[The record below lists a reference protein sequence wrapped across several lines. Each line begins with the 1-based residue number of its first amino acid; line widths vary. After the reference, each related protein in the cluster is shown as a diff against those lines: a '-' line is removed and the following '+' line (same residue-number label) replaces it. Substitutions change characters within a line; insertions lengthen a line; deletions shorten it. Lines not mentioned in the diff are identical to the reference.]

1 MNKQSTSGQKPGK
14 RGIAMTNKRK
24 GQIARYLSGAAFLFA
39 LGAVG
44 GMDAC
49 TLTPAQGAGYMA
61 AGLAVAAV
69 AGMKGGLFR

>member
-1 MNKQSTSGQKPGK
+1 
-14 RGIAMTNKRK
+14 MTNKTK
-24 GQIARYLSGAAFLFA
+24 GKIARWTSIAAFLFA

-49 TLTPAQGAGYMA
+49 TLTPARGILYIA
-61 AGLAVAAV
+61 AGLAVAAA

>member
-1 MNKQSTSGQKPGK
+1 
-14 RGIAMTNKRK
+14 MTNRTKAK
-24 GQIARYLSGAAFLFA
+24 IARWTSIAAFLFA

-49 TLTPAQGAGYMA
+49 TITPARGILYIVS
-61 AGLAVAAV
+61 GLAISTI

>member
-1 MNKQSTSGQKPGK
+1 
-14 RGIAMTNKRK
+14 MTNKRK
-24 GQIARYLSGAAFLFA
+24 GQIARWLSVAAFLFA

-44 GMDAC
+44 GMEAC
-49 TLTPAQGAGYMA
+49 TLTPAQGTGYMA

>member
-1 MNKQSTSGQKPGK
+1 MTSKTK
-14 RGIAMTNKRK
+14 AKL
-24 GQIARYLSGAAFLFA
+24 ARWTSVAAFLFA

-49 TLTPAQGAGYMA
+49 MITPARGILYIVS
-61 AGLAVAAV
+61 GLAVAAV

>member
-1 MNKQSTSGQKPGK
+1 
-14 RGIAMTNKRK
+14 MTNKRK
-24 GQIARYLSGAAFLFA
+24 GKIARWLSVASFLFA

-49 TLTPAQGAGYMA
+49 MITPARGILYIVS
-61 AGLAVAAV
+61 GLAIATI

>member
-1 MNKQSTSGQKPGK
+1 
-14 RGIAMTNKRK
+14 MTNKRK
-24 GQIARYLSGAAFLFA
+24 GQIARWLSVASFLFA

-49 TLTPAQGAGYMA
+49 TITPARGILYIVV
-61 AGLAVAAV
+61 GLAIATI

>member
-1 MNKQSTSGQKPGK
+1 
-14 RGIAMTNKRK
+14 MTNKRK
-24 GQIARYLSGAAFLFA
+24 GQIARWLSIAAFLFA

-49 TLTPAQGAGYMA
+49 TITLARGILYIVV
-61 AGLAVAAV
+61 GLSVATI

>member
-1 MNKQSTSGQKPGK
+1 
-14 RGIAMTNKRK
+14 MTNKRK
-24 GQIARYLSGAAFLFA
+24 GQIARWLSVAAFLFA

-49 TLTPAQGAGYMA
+49 MITPARGILYIA
-61 AGLAVAAV
+61 AGLAIATI

>member
-1 MNKQSTSGQKPGK
+1 
-14 RGIAMTNKRK
+14 MTNKRK
-24 GQIARYLSGAAFLFA
+24 GQIARWLSVAAFLFA

-49 TLTPAQGAGYMA
+49 TITPLRGILYIVV
-61 AGLAVAAV
+61 GLAIATI